1 MERSDCTLPLH
12 RATMANEKSIAIAMA
27 LENDT
32 PSTRTQRGYQTSDN
46 ANIQPT
52 SLEGHV

>member
-27 LENDT
+27 L
-32 PSTRTQRGYQTSDN
+32 
-46 ANIQPT
+46 
-52 SLEGHV
+52 